1 VKKTV
6 FGFFKYSSIVII
18 GATGGTTVLFRGG
31 GRLTEGNVG
40 IEGNT
45 EVIV

>member
-1 VKKTV
+1 VKKIV

-18 GATGGTTVLFRGG
+18 GGIGATGVIAFRGR
-31 GRLTEGNVG
+31 RLTVGNVG

>member
-1 VKKTV
+1 VKKIV

-31 GRLTEGNVG
+31 RLTEGNVG